1 MTRFVCLLMLLAF
14 SAQAQRCDITAVEL
28 NGDKVNI
35 YYNLIDNNPTN
46 TYTISVY
53 SSRDNF
59 ISPLAKVTGDLG
71 LEVHPGINKKVTWD
85 ALDELGPTFDGKVSL
100 EIRGRVYIPFIKLEP
115 LQKHLKRGKP
125 TRVTWS
131 GGSSQAI
138 LNFELYRGDD
148 KIEAYP
154 AVPNVKEYEFTLSTS
169 VKPGDGY
176 YFRISDSKNKDDVV
190 LSPSFG
196 VGRKVPLAFKA
207 AGLAVVGGA
216 VVLLG
221 GGGSKNNDIPSP
233 LLPDGI
239 N

>member
-1 MTRFVCLLMLLAF
+1 MLLAW
-14 SAQAQRCDITAVEL
+14 SSRAQRCDITAVEL
-28 NGDKVNI
+28 NGDKINI
-35 YYNLIDNNPTN
+35 YYNLVDNNPTN

-59 ISPLAKVTGDLG
+59 ISPLTKATGDLG

-85 ALDELGPTFDGKVSL
+85 ALSELGPTFDGKVSL

-115 LQKHLKRGKP
+115 LQKHLKRGKS

-138 LNFELYRGDD
+138 LNFELYRGDE

-154 AVPNVKEYEFTLSTS
+154 AVPNVKEYEFTVSTS

-196 VGRKVPLAFKA
+196 VSRKVPLAYKA
-207 AGLAVVGGA
+207 AGFVVVGGA
-216 VVLLG
+216 VVFLG
-221 GGGSKNNDIPSP
+221 GGGTKNNDIPGP
-233 LLPDGI
+233 PDPNTI